1 MAKKQ
6 FNDKDISA
14 LDDIVEIDTLIDKLA
29 VRRDEIE
36 AEIKDSV
43 LGDVI
48 ELLEAKGLGRE
59 ILRDL
64 VPSSIATD
72 GRKKRADSGVKQEP
86 YYRDPN
92 DHSKTA
98 GKRGRNPAWLVGLIE
113 EFGKDACMIENQ

>member
-6 FNDKDISA
+6 FTDKDVAA
-14 LDDIVEIDTLIDKLA
+14 LDNIPEIDELINKLTA
-29 VRRDEIE
+29 RKDEVE

-43 LGDVI
+43 LGSVI

-59 ILRDL
+59 ILSEL
-64 VPSSIATD
+64 VPSSTD
-72 GRKKRADSGVKQEP
+72 GRKKRVDSGVKQEP

-98 GKRGRNPAWLVGLIE
+98 GKRGRKPAWLVSLIE
-113 EFGKDACMIENQ
+113 TTDIEALKIENQ